1 MVIKKAVILFAV
13 SRILIAMKNM
23 IGQLTEKQKT
33 ILLGNFSKNSMI
45 QMMMQVGIIVPS
57 LLINGQKEMK
67 QIMFE
72 TNLLNYLKIL
82 NTCQRLSKIPN
93 KV

>member
-1 MVIKKAVILFAV
+1 
-13 SRILIAMKNM
+13 MKNM